1 MTLSRAAAGFLT
13 PFVTRAARLFLLV
26 IVVVGAVGA
35 GVVPVPSLAQTDLGN
50 RVGRVVAEN
59 QPAGTLVGS
68 PVTLTG
74 LVGAVTYELG
84 GSDADSFSIDS
95 ASGQLR
101 TNGLLDFEEQRRYEV
116 TVTINDDNGSA
127 EVEVWI
133 NVTDL
138 EEPGEMSAGP
148 ASLRAGTIIRAR
160 FTDPDGGVDP
170 SLVIWRWAVSDDGMN
185 FTRVA
190 GGISGET
197 PGKGAEAAA
206 FTPAA
211 EHAGKFLRVR
221 VTYADRRSPN
231 GSNLDKSAEWVSG
244 TRIAP
249 GSTPPALT
257 VRPLLSGLTIPWDVA
272 FTPDGTMLVTE
283 RGGRLLS
290 RFPDGRVK
298 EVSADFRD
306 LYSNIYVGLMGLAV
320 DPDFETNRRF
330 YTCQAHTGVRVE
342 VIAWTMADDYST
354 ATRVADPLVGG
365 IGFSQFPRHGGCR
378 VLFGPDGFLW
388 ITTGD
393 GDNHTAAQNLNSLN
407 GKVLR
412 VDSQTGQGAPDNPF
426 NSRVYTYGHR
436 NPQGLAFRPGT
447 NQVWTVEHGPS
458 HDDEINLLASGGNYG
473 WDPAG
478 PGYDENVPMTDLKA
492 FPDAVE
498 AKWHSGFPAIAT
510 SGAAFLDGSCWGEW
524 NGRLAVA
531 QLKQQELKVFEFTA
545 DGTLLSEILVPEL
558 DQVYGRLRSPV
569 LGPDCALYVTTSN
582 GSGTDHVLQV
592 YGPSSPRL
600 SGPST
605 VEYREGDTQPVATFT
620 SHNLDGSVSWTL
632 DGQDASAFRIT
643 ASGELHFRTPPQFHA
658 STDPNSDN
666 VYHAAVKADNGTSS
680 AQIGVAVS
688 VAHTTT
694 QEPEVSIAAGGGVTE
709 GGDAT
714 FTVTADPAPSA
725 ALDVTVAITQTGDFG
740 VSPGSHTVTI
750 PTSGTV
756 ALTVSTT
763 NDTADE
769 ADGSV
774 TATVDPGAGYTVS
787 STASSAAV
795 AVADDDDPPCDTA
808 DAIVRARAA
817 FAWHTDNNG
826 GSETLFWQILA
837 YLGADSMPAPP
848 GGIIP
853 ASTTPEA
860 VRTFSDGR
868 TWPGWVPIN
877 AAMTCH
883 TPTTPS
889 TAPEVSIA
897 AGAGVGEGGDAVFT
911 VIADP
916 APTAALDVTVAITQS
931 GDFGVSP
938 GSRMVTVPT
947 TGTATLTVATTN
959 DAADEAD
966 GSVTATV
973 GAGSGYTVSATA
985 GTAAVA
991 VRDDDVP
998 EISIAAGAD
1007 IDEGGSASFTVTA
1020 DPAPTAA
1027 LDVTV
1032 AVTTS
1037 GDFGVSPGSRQVTV
1051 PTSGTA
1057 TLSVATANDSTDE
1070 ADGSVTANLSTGTG
1084 YTISATAG
1092 SATVAVSDDD
1102 DPAPVG
1108 DPCVA
1113 ALSGDGSV
1121 TGQWAAGCGS
1131 SARAGRYARFYT
1143 FSLDSPSRLTIDL
1156 ESTADTFMYLRRGAA
1171 QKSGAALV
1179 SNDDGGDGYNSRI
1192 SRQLAAGDYTIEAT
1206 TYRAS
1211 TARSFTLTVDGIPAQ
1226 TVVQP
1231 DPEISVTAG
1240 ADVTEGGNAVFTVT
1254 ADPAPASA
1262 LDVTVAVTVAGDF
1275 GVSPGSRTVTVPTT
1289 GTATLTVAT
1298 TNDAADETDGSV
1310 TATLNT
1316 GSGYTVSATA
1326 STAFVAVADD
1336 DPPPAVCVPSLPS
1349 DAVTVS
1355 EVTGW
1360 RNQYSHAEHQQRWN
1374 RVLAALGVDTGET
1387 AMTVADAQAV
1397 KAQHDNTRWDR
1408 TVRTLQA
1415 MAQCDDPPP
1424 AVTPEVSITGGA
1436 GITEGGDATFTITA
1450 DPAPTAPLTVTV
1462 SVAQTGDFGV
1472 TTGPQSVTVPTTGT
1486 ATLTVATTNDS
1497 ADEGAGSVTT
1507 TINTGTGY
1515 TFSATAGSAS
1525 VAVADDDNPPPP
1537 PATPEVSITAGAS
1550 ITEGGDAI
1558 FTVTADPAPT
1568 APLAVSVSVS
1578 QSGDFGITGGSRQV
1592 TIPSSGTATLTVAT
1606 TNDSADEADGS
1617 VTATVGAGQG
1627 YTVSATAGSA
1637 SVAVADDDDP
1647 PPPPVN
1653 ATPSFS
1659 ISDASGAEG
1668 GTLTFTVTLSP
1679 SSNRYA
1685 WVHYYARPAFGAA
1698 ASATFADFAQTYG
1711 ILTFEPG
1718 DTAQTITVAL
1728 VDDNTPEGNETFK
1741 LVLYTPAQAAITDG
1755 EATGTITDND

>member
-1 MTLSRAAAGFLT
+1 M
-13 PFVTRAARLFLLV
+13 
-26 IVVVGAVGA
+26 
-35 GVVPVPSLAQTDLGN
+35 
-50 RVGRVVAEN
+50 AEN

-658 STDPNSDN
+658 STDANSDN

-688 VAHTTT
+688 VARTTT

-774 TATVDPGAGYTVS
+774 TATVDAGAGYTVS

-897 AGAGVGEGGDAVFT
+897 AGAGVAEGGDAVFT
-911 VIADP
+911 VSAVPVP
-916 APTAALDVTVAITQS
+916 AAALDVAVAVTAA

-938 GSRMVTVPT
+938 GSRTVAVPT
-947 TGTATLTVATTN
+947 TGTATLTVATIN
-959 DAADEAD
+959 DSADEAD

-985 GTAAVA
+985 GSAA
-991 VRDDDVP
+991 
-998 EISIAAGAD
+998 
-1007 IDEGGSASFTVTA
+1007 
-1020 DPAPTAA
+1020 
-1027 LDVTV
+1027 
-1032 AVTTS
+1032 
-1037 GDFGVSPGSRQVTV
+1037 
-1051 PTSGTA
+1051 
-1057 TLSVATANDSTDE
+1057 
-1070 ADGSVTANLSTGTG
+1070 
-1084 YTISATAG
+1084 
-1092 SATVAVSDDD
+1092 VAVSDDD
-1102 DPAPVG
+1102 D
-1108 DPCVA
+1108 
-1113 ALSGDGSV
+1113 
-1121 TGQWAAGCGS
+1121 
-1131 SARAGRYARFYT
+1131 
-1143 FSLDSPSRLTIDL
+1143 
-1156 ESTADTFMYLRRGAA
+1156 
-1171 QKSGAALV
+1171 
-1179 SNDDGGDGYNSRI
+1179 
-1192 SRQLAAGDYTIEAT
+1192 
-1206 TYRAS
+1206 
-1211 TARSFTLTVDGIPAQ
+1211 
-1226 TVVQP
+1226 
-1231 DPEISVTAG
+1231 
-1240 ADVTEGGNAVFTVT
+1240 
-1254 ADPAPASA
+1254 
-1262 LDVTVAVTVAGDF
+1262 
-1275 GVSPGSRTVTVPTT
+1275 
-1289 GTATLTVAT
+1289 
-1298 TNDAADETDGSV
+1298 
-1310 TATLNT
+1310 
-1316 GSGYTVSATA
+1316 
-1326 STAFVAVADD
+1326 
-1336 DPPPAVCVPSLPS
+1336 PPAVCVPSLPS

-1360 RNQYSHAEHQQRWN
+1360 RNQYSHAEHQQRWD
-1374 RVLAALGVDTGET
+1374 RVLAALGTDTGET
-1387 AMTVADAQAV
+1387 AMTVADAQTV
-1397 KAQHDNTRWDR
+1397 KAQIDNSRWDR

-1415 MAQCDDPPP
+1415 LEQCDDPAPP
-1424 AVTPEVSITGGA
+1424 PPPDPEVSVAAGA
-1436 GITEGGDATFTITA
+1436 DITEGGDA
-1450 DPAPTAPLTVTV
+1450 V
-1462 SVAQTGDFGV
+1462 
-1472 TTGPQSVTVPTTGT
+1472 
-1486 ATLTVATTNDS
+1486 
-1497 ADEGAGSVTT
+1497 
-1507 TINTGTGY
+1507 
-1515 TFSATAGSAS
+1515 
-1525 VAVADDDNPPPP
+1525 
-1537 PATPEVSITAGAS
+1537 
-1550 ITEGGDAI
+1550 
-1558 FTVTADPAPT
+1558 FTVTASPAPSAALT
-1568 APLAVSVSVS
+1568 VTVSVS

-1606 TNDSADEADGS
+1606 TNDSADEADGSVTATVGAGQGYTVSATSGSVAVAVADDDDPPPPPDPEVSVAAGADITEGGDAVFTVTASPAPSAALTVTVSVSQSGDFGITGGSRQVTIPSSGTATLTVATVNDSADEADGS

-1685 WVHYYARPAFGAA
+1685 WVHYYARPAFGTA

-1711 ILTFEPG
+1711 MLTFEPG
-1718 DTAQTITVAL
+1718 DTTKTITVAL
-1728 VDDNTPEGNETFK
+1728 IDDNTPEANETFK
-1741 LVLYTPAQAAITDG
+1741 LVLYTPAQAKITDG

>member
-1 MTLSRAAAGFLT
+1 MTLSRAAAGSYPL
-13 PFVTRAARLFLLV
+13 VTRAARLFLLV
-26 IVVVGAVGA
+26 IVVVGAVGV
-35 GVVPVPSLAQTDLGN
+35 GVVPVPSQAQTDLGN

-658 STDPNSDN
+658 STDANSDN

-688 VAHTTT
+688 VARTTT

-774 TATVDPGAGYTVS
+774 TATVDAGAGYTVS

-897 AGAGVGEGGDAVFT
+897 AGAGVAEGGDAVFT
-911 VIADP
+911 VSAVPVP
-916 APTAALDVTVAITQS
+916 AAALDVAVAVTAA

-938 GSRMVTVPT
+938 GSRTVAVPT
-947 TGTATLTVATTN
+947 TGTATLTVATIN
-959 DAADEAD
+959 DSADEAD

-985 GTAAVA
+985 GSAA
-991 VRDDDVP
+991 
-998 EISIAAGAD
+998 
-1007 IDEGGSASFTVTA
+1007 
-1020 DPAPTAA
+1020 
-1027 LDVTV
+1027 
-1032 AVTTS
+1032 
-1037 GDFGVSPGSRQVTV
+1037 
-1051 PTSGTA
+1051 
-1057 TLSVATANDSTDE
+1057 
-1070 ADGSVTANLSTGTG
+1070 
-1084 YTISATAG
+1084 
-1092 SATVAVSDDD
+1092 VAVSDDD
-1102 DPAPVG
+1102 D
-1108 DPCVA
+1108 
-1113 ALSGDGSV
+1113 
-1121 TGQWAAGCGS
+1121 
-1131 SARAGRYARFYT
+1131 
-1143 FSLDSPSRLTIDL
+1143 
-1156 ESTADTFMYLRRGAA
+1156 
-1171 QKSGAALV
+1171 
-1179 SNDDGGDGYNSRI
+1179 
-1192 SRQLAAGDYTIEAT
+1192 
-1206 TYRAS
+1206 
-1211 TARSFTLTVDGIPAQ
+1211 
-1226 TVVQP
+1226 
-1231 DPEISVTAG
+1231 
-1240 ADVTEGGNAVFTVT
+1240 
-1254 ADPAPASA
+1254 
-1262 LDVTVAVTVAGDF
+1262 
-1275 GVSPGSRTVTVPTT
+1275 
-1289 GTATLTVAT
+1289 
-1298 TNDAADETDGSV
+1298 
-1310 TATLNT
+1310 
-1316 GSGYTVSATA
+1316 
-1326 STAFVAVADD
+1326 
-1336 DPPPAVCVPSLPS
+1336 PPAVCVPSLPS

-1360 RNQYSHAEHQQRWN
+1360 RNQYSHAEHQQRWD
-1374 RVLAALGVDTGET
+1374 RVLAALGTDTGET
-1387 AMTVADAQAV
+1387 AMTVADAQTV
-1397 KAQHDNTRWDR
+1397 KAQIDNSRWDR

-1415 MAQCDDPPP
+1415 LEQCDDPAPP
-1424 AVTPEVSITGGA
+1424 PPPDPEVSVAAGA
-1436 GITEGGDATFTITA
+1436 DITEGGDA
-1450 DPAPTAPLTVTV
+1450 V
-1462 SVAQTGDFGV
+1462 
-1472 TTGPQSVTVPTTGT
+1472 
-1486 ATLTVATTNDS
+1486 
-1497 ADEGAGSVTT
+1497 
-1507 TINTGTGY
+1507 
-1515 TFSATAGSAS
+1515 
-1525 VAVADDDNPPPP
+1525 
-1537 PATPEVSITAGAS
+1537 
-1550 ITEGGDAI
+1550 
-1558 FTVTADPAPT
+1558 FTVTASPAPSAALT
-1568 APLAVSVSVS
+1568 VTVSVS

-1606 TNDSADEADGS
+1606 TNDSADEADGSVTATVGAGQGYTVSATSGSVAVAVADDDDPPPPPDPEVSVAAGADITEGGDAVFTVTASPAPSAALTVTVSVSQSGDFGITGGSRQVTIPSSGTATLTVATVNDSADEADGS

-1685 WVHYYARPAFGAA
+1685 WVHYYARPAFGTA

-1711 ILTFEPG
+1711 MLTFEPG
-1718 DTAQTITVAL
+1718 DTTKTITVAL
-1728 VDDNTPEGNETFK
+1728 IDDNTPEANETFK
-1741 LVLYTPAQAAITDG
+1741 LVLYTPAQAKITDG

>member
-1 MTLSRAAAGFLT
+1 MTLSRAAAGFL
-13 PFVTRAARLFLLV
+13 PPLVTRAARLFLLV
-26 IVVVGAVGA
+26 IVVVGAVGV
-35 GVVPVPSLAQTDLGN
+35 GVVPVPSQAQTDLGN

-116 TVTINDDNGSA
+116 TVTATDDNGSA
-127 EVEVWI
+127 ELEVWI

-160 FTDPDGGVDP
+160 LTDPDGGVDP
-170 SLVIWRWAVSDDGMN
+170 NWVIWRWAVSDDGVN
-185 FTRVA
+185 FTQVA
-190 GGISGET
+190 AGFSGEV
-197 PGKGAEAAA
+197 PGKGSEAAA

-221 VTYADRRSPN
+221 AVYADRRSPN
-231 GSNLDKSAEWVSG
+231 SESLDKSAEWISG
-244 TRIAP
+244 TRIVS

-257 VRPLLSGLTIPWDVA
+257 VQPVLSGLTVPWDVA

-290 RFPDGRVK
+290 RFPDGRVQ

-306 LYSNIYVGLMGLAV
+306 IYSNIYVGLMGLAV

-330 YTCQAHTGVRVE
+330 YTCQAHIGVWVE

-378 VLFGPDGFLW
+378 VRFGPDGYLW

-393 GDNHTAAQNLNSLN
+393 GDSHTAAQNLNSLN

-412 VDSQTGQGAPDNPF
+412 VDSQTGLGAPDNPF

-478 PGYDENVPMTDLKA
+478 PGYDENVPMTDLEA
-492 FPDAVE
+492 FPDAIE
-498 AKWHSGFPAIAT
+498 AKWHSGFPAVAT
-510 SGAAFLDGSCWGEW
+510 SGAAFLDGSGWGEW

-531 QLKQQELKVFEFTA
+531 KLKQQELKVFEFTA

-569 LGPDCALYVTTSN
+569 LGPDGALYVTTSN

-605 VEYREGDTQPVATFT
+605 VEYREGDTSPVATFT
-620 SHNLDGSVSWTL
+620 SHNLDGSVNWTL

-643 ASGELHFRTPPQFHA
+643 ANGEMHFRTPPQFHA
-658 STDPNSDN
+658 STDADADN

-680 AQIGVAVS
+680 SQMAVAVS
-688 VAHTTT
+688 VARTKT

-725 ALDVTVAITQTGDFG
+725 SLDVTVAITQSGDFG
-740 VSPGSHTVTI
+740 VSPGSHTVTV

-769 ADGSV
+769 SDGSV
-774 TATVDPGAGYTVS
+774 TATVGAGSGYTVS
-787 STASSAAV
+787 AGSGSASV

-868 TWPGWVPIN
+868 TWPGWVSIN

-883 TPTTPS
+883 TPTTPPK
-889 TAPEVSIA
+889 TPEISIA
-897 AGAGVGEGGDAVFT
+897 SGADIDEGGVAVFT
-911 VIADP
+911 VAAVP
-916 APTAALDVTVAITQS
+916 APAAALDVAVAITQT

-938 GSRMVTVPT
+938 GSHTVTIPVS
-947 TGTATLTVATTN
+947 GTVTLTVATT
-959 DAADEAD
+959 DDSADEAD

-973 GAGSGYTVSATA
+973 GAGVGYTVSA
-985 GTAAVA
+985 
-991 VRDDDVP
+991 
-998 EISIAAGAD
+998 SS
-1007 IDEGGSASFTVTA
+1007 GSAS
-1020 DPAPTAA
+1020 
-1027 LDVTV
+1027 
-1032 AVTTS
+1032 
-1037 GDFGVSPGSRQVTV
+1037 
-1051 PTSGTA
+1051 
-1057 TLSVATANDSTDE
+1057 
-1070 ADGSVTANLSTGTG
+1070 
-1084 YTISATAG
+1084 
-1092 SATVAVSDDD
+1092 VAVSDDD
-1102 DPAPVG
+1102 DP
-1108 DPCVA
+1108 
-1113 ALSGDGSV
+1113 
-1121 TGQWAAGCGS
+1121 
-1131 SARAGRYARFYT
+1131 
-1143 FSLDSPSRLTIDL
+1143 
-1156 ESTADTFMYLRRGAA
+1156 
-1171 QKSGAALV
+1171 
-1179 SNDDGGDGYNSRI
+1179 
-1192 SRQLAAGDYTIEAT
+1192 
-1206 TYRAS
+1206 
-1211 TARSFTLTVDGIPAQ
+1211 
-1226 TVVQP
+1226 
-1231 DPEISVTAG
+1231 
-1240 ADVTEGGNAVFTVT
+1240 
-1254 ADPAPASA
+1254 
-1262 LDVTVAVTVAGDF
+1262 
-1275 GVSPGSRTVTVPTT
+1275 VP
-1289 GTATLTVAT
+1289 
-1298 TNDAADETDGSV
+1298 
-1310 TATLNT
+1310 
-1316 GSGYTVSATA
+1316 
-1326 STAFVAVADD
+1326 
-1336 DPPPAVCVPSLPS
+1336 VCVPSLPS

-1360 RNQYSHAEHQQRWN
+1360 RNEYSHAEHQQRWD
-1374 RVLAALGVDTGET
+1374 RVLAVLGVDTGET
-1387 AMTVADAQAV
+1387 AMTVADAQTI
-1397 KAQHDNTRWDR
+1397 KSRFDNSRWDR

-1415 MAQCDDPPP
+1415 LGKCDDPPP
-1424 AVTPEVSITGGA
+1424 APPPPDPEVSI
-1436 GITEGGDATFTITA
+1436 
-1450 DPAPTAPLTVTV
+1450 
-1462 SVAQTGDFGV
+1462 S
-1472 TTGPQSVTVPTTGT
+1472 
-1486 ATLTVATTNDS
+1486 
-1497 ADEGAGSVTT
+1497 
-1507 TINTGTGY
+1507 
-1515 TFSATAGSAS
+1515 
-1525 VAVADDDNPPPP
+1525 
-1537 PATPEVSITAGAS
+1537 AGAS

-1558 FTVTADPAPT
+1558 FTVTADPAPAT
-1568 APLAVSVSVS
+1568 PLTVTVSVS
-1578 QSGDFGITGGSRQV
+1578 QTGDFGVSRGSQPV
-1592 TIPSSGTATLTVAT
+1592 TVPTSGSVTLTVAT
-1606 TNDSADEADGS
+1606 TGDSADEADGSVTTTINTGTGYTVSATAGTASVAVSDDDDPAPPPPDPEVSIAAGAGITEGGDAVFTVTAGPAPATPLTVTVSVSQTGDYGAATGSRTVTIPTTGSTTLTIATTGDTTDEADGS
-1617 VTATVGAGQG
+1617 VTATVGAGTG

-1647 PPPPVN
+1647 PPPPSVN
-1653 ATPSFS
+1653 ATPSLS
-1659 ISDASGAEG
+1659 VSDASGAEG

-1679 SSNRYA
+1679 SSSRYA

-1698 ASATFADFAQTYG
+1698 ATATFADFAQTYG
-1711 ILTFEPG
+1711 MLTFEPG
-1718 DTAQTITVAL
+1718 DTTKTITVAL
-1728 VDDNTPEGNETFK
+1728 VDDNTPEGDETFK
-1741 LVLYTPAQAAITDG
+1741 LVLYTPAQAKITDG